1 MTFLNVTASNI
12 QGGKEEIEERI
23 DIYILEFLIIFS
35 RIMDYLEQPEIKETY
50 NKCKLIVKV
59 WEHKFTKKYKRLP
72 SKVSN
77 KIYLSFISI

>member
-1 MTFLNVTASNI
+1 
-12 QGGKEEIEERI
+12 
-23 DIYILEFLIIFS
+23 
-35 RIMDYLEQPEIKETY
+35 MDYLELPEIKETY

-77 KIYLSFISI
+77 KTKFLF